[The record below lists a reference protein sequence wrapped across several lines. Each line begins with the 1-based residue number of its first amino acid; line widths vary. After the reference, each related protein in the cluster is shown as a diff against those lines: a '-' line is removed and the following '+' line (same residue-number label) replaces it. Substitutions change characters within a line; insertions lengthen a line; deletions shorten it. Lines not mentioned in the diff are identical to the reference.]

1 MSTEDR
7 CSRDVRATDSK
18 PTGYRRVAPSFV
30 SRNWDVT
37 ATPGSGSDGA
47 TYAGVGRPRLSI
59 VIPAFNEQATIA
71 ACLSSLADQ
80 DFDGRVEVIV
90 VDNASTDAT
99 ASIARSC
106 GARVVHESVRG
117 VCHARQRGTAAA
129 TGDIIVSSDA
139 DTTFDPTWLSQIDT
153 AMRAQPE
160 VVATCGPCWFVDGP
174 WWSAPYTK
182 ALFGVTAWVYR
193 RTGRVLYASA
203 TNIAF
208 RRSAWTG
215 YDTSLTQ
222 GGDELGLLRS
232 LRAHG
237 PVHFDPTR
245 TTLTSS
251 RRLNRGLIY
260 NTFVTCLFFYL
271 FAYHLNRLVGRPLVG
286 AAPAIRADAN
296 QSGQAEHAGRTSRWR
311 SVGLVLIAA
320 VLATAWRLAPVDV
333 V

>member
-1 MSTEDR
+1 MTALPRSESD
-7 CSRDVRATDSK
+7 A
-18 PTGYRRVAPSFV
+18 
-30 SRNWDVT
+30 
-37 ATPGSGSDGA
+37 ATP
-47 TYAGVGRPRLSI
+47 AGLARPRLSV
-59 VIPAFNEQATIA
+59 VIPAFNEQANIA

-80 DFDGRVEVIV
+80 DFDGTVEVIV

-99 ASIARSC
+99 ARIARSC
-106 GARVVHESVRG
+106 GATVVHESVRG
-117 VCHARQRGTAAA
+117 VCQARQRGTAVA
-129 TGDIIVSSDA
+129 TGDIVVSSDA
-139 DTTFDPTWLSQIDT
+139 DTTFASTWLSQIDT
-153 AMRAQPE
+153 AMRARPE

-237 PVHFDPTR
+237 PVHFDPAR

-251 RRLNRGLIY
+251 RRLYRGLIY

-271 FAYHLNRLVGRPLVG
+271 FAYHVNRLVGRPLVG
-286 AAPAIRADAN
+286 AAPAIRPDAH
-296 QSGQAEHAGRTSRWR
+296 QAGQTGQAGSAGRSSRWR
-311 SVGLVLIAA
+311 SVGLVVMAA
-320 VLATAWRLAPVDV
+320 LLATAWRLAPVDV